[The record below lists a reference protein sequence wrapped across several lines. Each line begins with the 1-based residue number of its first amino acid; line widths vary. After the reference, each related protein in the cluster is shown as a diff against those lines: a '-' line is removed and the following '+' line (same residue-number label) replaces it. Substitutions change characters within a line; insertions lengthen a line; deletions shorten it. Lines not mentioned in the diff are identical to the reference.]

1 MSRSCLPTRG
11 GNSTRLYY
19 SCTSGQRRTRP
30 CDMPRVGQ
38 GGLLARCT
46 PRLLIGGVRQVRMG
60 YTIEDI
66 PIPTA
71 DASRRFKDRHECTNK
86 SRSTIRP
93 RPNKLPMHWPW
104 RTHKNPPTIWARP
117 KKTCHRFGPG
127 PKKPANELAP
137 AKKNANDFATAQPD
151 RCPSTAYS
159 PKKPASAGCAA
170 STSFRWWVL
179 GKTRQRMR
187 CKTKTRQRCRSC
199 PPAILLVGFCFQSHL
214 LVGSWKNPPTIWPWV
229 RGSFVGWFFVE
240 TLGLG
245 EITRQRFGP
254 GQKKPADDL
263 ALAKKNPPTIWHWPQ
278 KTRQR
283 FGPGPCPTKPAT
295 DLALAQQKPANDLAP
310 VKRHPTIGPRP
321 TNNANEL
328 ARQKQHHRFGPG
340 QQPANDLVPAS
351 RAPAIWRRF
360 GPGRQTTANSAKQ
373 NPRRFGPWCSIQYIV
388 CNMYT

>member
-1 MSRSCLPTRG
+1 
-11 GNSTRLYY
+11 
-19 SCTSGQRRTRP
+19 
-30 CDMPRVGQ
+30 MPRVGQ

-104 RTHKNPPTIWARP
+104 RTQKPANDLGPAQKKPPPIWARP
-117 KKTCHRFGPG
+117 KKTRQRIGPCQ
-127 PKKPANELAP
+127 KKPAN
-137 AKKNANDFATAQPD
+137 
-151 RCPSTAYS
+151 
-159 PKKPASAGCAA
+159 
-170 STSFRWWVL
+170 
-179 GKTRQRMR
+179 
-187 CKTKTRQRCRSC
+187 
-199 PPAILLVGFCFQSHL
+199 
-214 LVGSWKNPPTIWPWV
+214 
-229 RGSFVGWFFVE
+229 
-240 TLGLG
+240 
-245 EITRQRFGP
+245 
-254 GQKKPADDL
+254 DL
-263 ALAKKNPPTIWHWPQ
+263 ALAKKNPPTIWPWPKKTRQ
-278 KTRQR
+278 RFCDCPTRQMPFNGIFPQKTRQCWMCGLNIISLVGSWKNPPTNAMQNKNPPTMPVMSARHFVGGFLFSIAFVGGFLEKPANDLALGPRIFCWLVFCGDSRPRRNNPPTIWPWPKKTRQR
-283 FGPGPCPTKPAT
+283 FGPGQNKPAT

>member
-1 MSRSCLPTRG
+1 
-11 GNSTRLYY
+11 
-19 SCTSGQRRTRP
+19 
-30 CDMPRVGQ
+30 MPRVGQ

-104 RTHKNPPTIWARP
+104 RTQKPANDLGPAQKKPPQIWARP
-117 KKTCHRFGPG
+117 KKTRQRIGPCQ
-127 PKKPANELAP
+127 KKPAN
-137 AKKNANDFATAQPD
+137 
-151 RCPSTAYS
+151 
-159 PKKPASAGCAA
+159 
-170 STSFRWWVL
+170 
-179 GKTRQRMR
+179 
-187 CKTKTRQRCRSC
+187 
-199 PPAILLVGFCFQSHL
+199 
-214 LVGSWKNPPTIWPWV
+214 
-229 RGSFVGWFFVE
+229 
-240 TLGLG
+240 
-245 EITRQRFGP
+245 
-254 GQKKPADDL
+254 DL
-263 ALAKKNPPTIWHWPQ
+263 ALAKKNPPTIWPWPKKTRHWPWPK